1 MTQLP
6 AAARVLGTLGVAG
19 IAALDATP
27 VAQTMLFQPLVTA
40 SVLGALWGDWR
51 TALEVGVVLQI
62 LAAGTLPLGARTPE
76 DYAAGGVA
84 GAAVA
89 LMAASRYISNGWREA
104 CALLGVVTGLLA
116 AVIGVRLL
124 KWQRRRN
131 EGLSRWC
138 EAAVLEGHEG
148 ALAAAHRAAIALAFA
163 IGVAYCAVWI
173 ALLPPLVARWAG
185 AESLRLARAWSLAQP
200 LWLGL
205 GLAQLLH
212 AFLQRRIT
220 RAALYGISLV
230 AAWLVLMVGAP

>member
-1 MTQLP
+1 
-6 AAARVLGTLGVAG
+6 
-19 IAALDATP
+19 
-27 VAQTMLFQPLVTA
+27 
-40 SVLGALWGDWR
+40 
-51 TALEVGVVLQI
+51 
-62 LAAGTLPLGARTPE
+62 
-76 DYAAGGVA
+76 
-84 GAAVA
+84 
-89 LMAASRYISNGWREA
+89 
-104 CALLGVVTGLLA
+104 
-116 AVIGVRLL
+116 VIGVRLL